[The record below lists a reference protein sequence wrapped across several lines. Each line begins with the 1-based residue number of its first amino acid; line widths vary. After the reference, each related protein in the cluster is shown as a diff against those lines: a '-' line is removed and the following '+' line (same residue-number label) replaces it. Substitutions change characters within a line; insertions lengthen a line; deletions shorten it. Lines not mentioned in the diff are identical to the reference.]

1 MRMMTMTPKLYLI
14 YGLAILGLMGTAQF
28 RGWSLASVN
37 EVKNV
42 PRSVR
47 DNPGSYRSVYGF
59 YHHYTGGK

>member
-1 MRMMTMTPKLYLI
+1 MMRNLYIL
-14 YGLAILGLMGTAQF
+14 YGVIVLGTLGMAEY
-28 RGWSLASVN
+28 RGWSLDSVD

-47 DNPGSYRSVYGF
+47 DIPGSYRSVYGY

>member
-1 MRMMTMTPKLYLI
+1 MRVLY
-14 YGLAILGLMGTAQF
+14 ILYGTAVMVGLSVAQYQ
-28 RGWSLASVN
+28 GWSLARVN

-47 DNPGSYRSVYGF
+47 DNPGSYRSVYSS

>member
-1 MRMMTMTPKLYLI
+1 MRVLYIL
-14 YGLAILGLMGTAQF
+14 YGSAVLVGLSIAQYQ
-28 RGWSLASVN
+28 GWSLARVN

-47 DNPGSYRSVYGF
+47 DNPGSYRSVYSS

>member
-1 MRMMTMTPKLYLI
+1 MIRTLYI
-14 YGLAILGLMGTAQF
+14 AYGAAVLLGLGVAQYQV
-28 RGWSLASVN
+28 WSLATVN

-47 DNPGSYRSVYGF
+47 DNPGSYRSVYSS

>member
-1 MRMMTMTPKLYLI
+1 MSKGYLA
-14 YGLAILGLMGTAQF
+14 YGFMVLGMLAYGQF
-28 RGWSLASVN
+28 RGYSFSTVN

-47 DNPGSYRSVYGF
+47 DNPGSYRSVYSS

>member
-1 MRMMTMTPKLYLI
+1 MIRTLYI
-14 YGLAILGLMGTAQF
+14 AYGAAVLLGLGVVQYQ
-28 RGWSLASVN
+28 GWSLATVN

-47 DNPGSYRSVYGF
+47 DNPGSYRSVYSS